1 MKYTPI
7 FEFLNVYSQA
17 FVPGGTQESSA
28 SKPWLNEIVPE
39 MHLKSG
45 RDVCLGQEGVL
56 CVILLNTGKPET
68 EVFDTLKKLN
78 TLYER
83 TMERGL

>member
-1 MKYTPI
+1 LHFVCK
-7 FEFLNVYSQA
+7 FEILEA

-45 RDVCLGQEGVL
+45 RDVCLGVS
-56 CVILLNTGKPET
+56 
-68 EVFDTLKKLN
+68 FFKLS
-78 TLYER
+78 L
-83 TMERGL
+83 